1 MVGALID
8 GFSMVF
14 LDVDCCS
21 MVFIFSI
28 VFLTNSMGS
37 IDVNWFM
44 ISYAIYFM
52 FMVFAAKRL
61 YSCVGREF

>member
-8 GFSMVF
+8 GFSMMF

-21 MVFIFSI
+21 MVFILSAA
-28 VFLTNSMGS
+28 FLTNSMGS
-37 IDVNWFM
+37 IDVNWFL
-44 ISYAIYFM
+44 ISYAIYFA

-61 YSCVGREF
+61 